1 MAIASVRAKVNGTWY
16 TLAYDSASGTYRA
29 TITAPGATSFRQ
41 AGGYYDVEI
50 EATNTAGTTFTTNG
64 GSLSGLRLVVRE
76 TIVPVITIVSPS
88 AGAYV
93 TNNKPPIVCNVVDE
107 ANGSGINL
115 STINV
120 RIDGTTI
127 PTTTTAITNG
137 YRVTATPTT
146 ALADGTHTLTVDVKD
161 NDGNTAVQRTS
172 TFKLDTIP
180 PTLNITSPVVGL
192 ITNKAALTVAG
203 VTNDVGSSPVTVV
216 MTLNGIAQSAVS
228 INADGSFS
236 KAMTLVEGT
245 NVIVVTATDSAG
257 KTSSVTRNVTLDT
270 TVPRLV
276 SASIA
281 PNPANTGASVVIS
294 VVVT

>member
-93 TNNKPPIVCNVVDE
+93 VNNRPPIVCDVVDE

-115 STINV
+115 RLITV
-120 RIDGTTI
+120 QGVDGAAAITAI
-127 PTTTTAITNG
+127 KDSCLIRLSLVIRFSTTTVRKI
-137 YRVTATPTT
+137 
-146 ALADGTHTLTVDVKD
+146 
-161 NDGNTAVQRTS
+161 
-172 TFKLDTIP
+172 KLRIP
-180 PTLNITSPVVGL
+180 GWYIRW
-192 ITNKAALTVAG
+192 
-203 VTNDVGSSPVTVV
+203 
-216 MTLNGIAQSAVS
+216 IANMC
-228 INADGSFS
+228 I
-236 KAMTLVEGT
+236 
-245 NVIVVTATDSAG
+245 
-257 KTSSVTRNVTLDT
+257 
-270 TVPRLV
+270 P
-276 SASIA
+276 
-281 PNPANTGASVVIS
+281 
-294 VVVT
+294 

>member
-1 MAIASVRAKVNGTWY
+1 MAISSVRAKVNGTWY
-16 TLAYDSASGTYRA
+16 TLAYDSASGAFKA
-29 TITAPGATSFRQ
+29 TITAPGASSFRQ

-50 EATNTAGTTFTTNG
+50 EAKNTAGTTFVTNG
-64 GSLSGLRLVVRE
+64 GTVNGLRLVVKE
-76 TIVPVITIVSPS
+76 TIAPVITIVSPS

-115 STINV
+115 STLSV
-120 RIDGTTI
+120 KIDGTAI
-127 PTTTTAITNG
+127 PATTAAITNG

-146 ALADGTHTLTVDVKD
+146 ALADGTHTISVDVKD

-180 PTLNITSPVVGL
+180 PTLNITAPIVGL
-192 ITNKAALTVAG
+192 ITNKAALTVTG
-203 VTNDVGSSPVTVV
+203 VTNDTASSPVTVV
-216 MTLNGIAQSAVS
+216 MTLNGVAQSAVNV
-228 INADGSFS
+228 NADGSFS
-236 KAMTLVEGT
+236 KAMTLVEGA
-245 NVIVVTATDSAG
+245 NVIVITATDAAG
-257 KTSSVTRNVTLDT
+257 KASSVTRNVTLDT

-276 SASIA
+276 SASIS

>member
-1 MAIASVRAKVNGTWY
+1 MAISSVRAKVNGTWY
-16 TLAYDSASGTYRA
+16 TLAYDSASGAYKA
-29 TITAPGATSFRQ
+29 TITAPGASSFRQ

-50 EATNTAGTTFTTNG
+50 EAKNTAGTTFVTNG
-64 GSLSGLRLVVRE
+64 GTVSGLRLVVKE
-76 TIVPVITIVSPS
+76 TIAPIITIVSPS

-93 TNNKPPIVCNVVDE
+93 TNNKPPIVCTVVDE

-115 STINV
+115 TTLSV
-120 RIDGTTI
+120 KIDGTTI
-127 PTTTTAITNG
+127 PATTTVITNG

-146 ALADGTHTLTVDVKD
+146 ALADGTHTISVDVKD

-180 PTLNITSPVVGL
+180 PTLNITAPIVGL
-192 ITNKAALTVAG
+192 ITNQAALTVQG
-203 VTNDVGSSPVTVV
+203 VTNDTASSPVTVV
-216 MTLNGIAQSAVS
+216 MTLNGVAQSAVNV
-228 INADGSFS
+228 NADGSFS
-236 KAMTLVEGT
+236 KAMTLTEGA
-245 NVIVVTATDSAG
+245 NVIVITATDAAG
-257 KTSSVTRNVTLDT
+257 KASSVTRNVTLDT

-276 SASIA
+276 SAAIT

>member
-1 MAIASVRAKVNGTWY
+1 MAISSVRAKVNGTWY
-16 TLAYDSASGTYRA
+16 TLAYDSASGAYKA
-29 TITAPGATSFRQ
+29 TITAPGASSFRQ

-50 EATNTAGTTFTTNG
+50 EAKNTAGTTFVTNG
-64 GSLSGLRLVVRE
+64 GTVNGLRLVVRE
-76 TIVPVITIVSPS
+76 TIAPVITIVSPS

-93 TNNKPPIVCNVVDE
+93 INNKPPIVCDVVDE

-115 STINV
+115 STLSV
-120 RIDGTTI
+120 KIDGTAI
-127 PTTTTAITNG
+127 PATTAAITNG

-146 ALADGTHTLTVDVKD
+146 ALADGTHTISVDVKD

-180 PTLNITSPVVGL
+180 PTLNITAPTVGL
-192 ITNKAALTVAG
+192 ITNKAALTVTG
-203 VTNDVGSSPVTVV
+203 VTNDTASSPVTVV
-216 MTLNGIAQSAVS
+216 MTLNGVAQSAVNV
-228 INADGSFS
+228 NADGSFS
-236 KAMTLVEGT
+236 KAMTLVEGA
-245 NVIVVTATDSAG
+245 NVIVVTATDAAG
-257 KTSSVTRNVTLDT
+257 KASSVTRNVTLDT

-276 SASIA
+276 SASIS